1 MTNDQHTDEERH
13 WFPSRKVAAL
23 QCFLVIATT
32 MSSWAIAL
40 YNGHVKWWPI
50 PMISHCGVDPP
61 EKYVFS
67 VGLVVAAALMF
78 LFIWIVG
85 TDPASLEYIKLS
97 LP

>member
-1 MTNDQHTDEERH
+1 MPGNYGPDPERN
-13 WFPSRKVAAL
+13 WFHSNKVAAL

-32 MSSWAIAL
+32 TASWAIAL

-67 VGLVVAAALMF
+67 IGLVVAASLMF

-85 TDPASLEYIKLS
+85 
-97 LP
+97 